1 MPEELINVVI
11 LKEDG
16 EIKELLIDMD
26 EKKNELGL
34 YMQDKLS
41 FIGQINREDTENMK
55 DKKTN
60 IILIKG
66 LNSEKKGKK
75 INKCKL
81 PKPFDIEKIFGDI
94 ILLPMNNEIQPE
106 NIYLKEYY
114 ELIYNENN

>member
-75 INKCKL
+75 INKL
-81 PKPFDIEKIFGDI
+81 MIF
-94 ILLPMNNEIQPE
+94 
-106 NIYLKEYY
+106 
-114 ELIYNENN
+114 